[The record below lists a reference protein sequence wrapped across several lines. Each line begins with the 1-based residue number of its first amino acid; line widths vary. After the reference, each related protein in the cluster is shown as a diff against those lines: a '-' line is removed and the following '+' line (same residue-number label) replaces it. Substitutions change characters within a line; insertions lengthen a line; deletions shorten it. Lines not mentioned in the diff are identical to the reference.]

1 MRNGALPAPVCRK
14 RPRMKPVV
22 LAALAATLSLSTAA
36 SVLAQPVATAEG
48 AGRAIGHHVAQ
59 TGRATGHAVANTGRF
74 VGHATLQTGRD
85 ASHGFRHHRRH
96 RRHRHH

>member
-1 MRNGALPAPVCRK
+1 M
-14 RPRMKPVV
+14 
-22 LAALAATLSLSTAA
+22 
-36 SVLAQPVATAEG
+36 AQPIPTAEG

-85 ASHGFRHHRRH
+85 ARHGFRRESARH
-96 RRHRHH
+96 RRRHHH